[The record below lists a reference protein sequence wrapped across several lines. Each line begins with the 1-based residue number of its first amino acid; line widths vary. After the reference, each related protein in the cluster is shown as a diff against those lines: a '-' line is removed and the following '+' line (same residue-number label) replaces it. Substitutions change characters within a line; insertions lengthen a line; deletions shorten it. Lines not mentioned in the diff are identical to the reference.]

1 MSLECQ
7 FYCEQPLLLS
17 NRIVQSVLGL
27 HPSQCSSDQLFQC
40 CTLAVYVFPMIL
52 HQFYQLVV
60 SDIKLQSTCKL
71 LQKLLGIFCITC
83 TYSVVYFRSSTLQKL
98 CIYLKRDYEQ
108 FVDKEE
114 VNIYNKCTKRNKLY
128 VIILCNSC
136 ILYGMS
142 LTIPSIVN
150 LFLHT
155 FGLIDNVQLT
165 LPFPVNNVLKAGLL
179 YYFLLIYEII
189 GIFVVLLIAY
199 ENFHLQILELS
210 TILQSLSETMECGF
224 IICASLLIIY
234 INFYVGQML
243 INHNK
248 AAFQEFSPFEA
259 PVPRCGRTATDKSHD
274 QQTLLRMFLKN
285 LILGLHPSQ
294 SSTNQLLQ
302 WSVIAVFLIPMIA
315 HQIKQLFA
323 YHKRD
328 YEQFSDEKEICI
340 YEKYTKKN
348 KLFTIIFIGFCYLYA
363 FSLTIPS
370 VFNVFRYIIG
380 SNEDIQLTLPLPV
393 NNVHNAGILF
403 KIRQPF
409 NEQKSKEK
417 DSYNITYEEEWEWI
431 VDIIKRYTTITELM
445 LQLSTILQN
454 TNGIFECFVITIGSV
469 LTIYINFYIGQMLI
483 NQSTEAFEELYQVP
497 FYMLS
502 INTQKL
508 LLFTIS
514 RSMKPCEISIGGVFV
529 ASNEIFSGFYQLA
542 MSDVTLESTVKVLQ
556 KMLAALSI
564 LWIYTTAYFSFV
576 NVRVIFV
583 VLASLFLIK
592 ETFKNVESVSNFQ
605 MKQIFSQLKLDYALM
620 SGKDELEIM
629 LKYNKGS
636 KMYAYMV
643 TGFFNIYFIAT
654 VTPCVLNVFLY
665 HIGTSENVNLTLPIP
680 INNISNP
687 GIIYY
692 ALLIYQIV
700 AMYISVILGSACFSL
715 YLVLVHHAC
724 CQLSIIRLK
733 IGQPFRD
740 YQKSNQKFKCD
751 KTVWDEFGWIVDI
764 IEHYKKVTM
773 CQIPFYMISIRTQK
787 LLVLMILRSSKPCV
801 LSFGSMFV
809 SSHELFVG
817 IMHKAFSFAMAYYS
831 IH

>member
-40 CTLAVYVFPMIL
+40 CTLAVYVFPMIV
-52 HQFYQLVV
+52 HQFYQLAV
-60 SDIKLQSTCKL
+60 SDIELQSTCNL

-108 FVDKEE
+108 FVDKEV
-114 VNIYNKCTKRNKLY
+114 VNIYNKYTKRNKLY
-128 VIILCNSC
+128 MIILCNSC

-150 LFLHT
+150 LFLHI
-155 FGLIDNVQLT
+155 FGLTDNVQLT

-189 GIFVVLLIAY
+189 GIFVVLLVACSCYSSYLIVVQHACIQFNVLIFKIRQPFDERNFTHKAFYGEINQKEYDWIVDIIARY
-199 ENFHLQILELS
+199 ARITKLIPYNLLLHENFHLQILELS
-210 TILQSLSETMECGF
+210 TILQSLSETMECAF

-259 PVPRCGRTATDKSHD
+259 PVPRYGRTATDKSDD
-274 QQTLLRMFLKN
+274 QQMLLRMFLKN

-302 WSVIAVFLIPMIA
+302 WSVIAVYLIPMIA
-315 HQIKQLFA
+315 HQFYQLSMADLKLQSNFNLLQKVLSALCILCTYGAVYFRSTTIKKLFA

-431 VDIIKRYTTITELM
+431 VDIIKRYTTITEFVDLINSSSKIIYLVEISFAMILIFFDLLYM

-529 ASNEIFSGFYQLA
+529 ASNEIFSG
-542 MSDVTLESTVKVLQ
+542 
-556 KMLAALSI
+556 
-564 LWIYTTAYFSFV
+564 
-576 NVRVIFV
+576 
-583 VLASLFLIK
+583 LI
-592 ETFKNVESVSNFQ
+592 Q
-605 MKQIFSQLKLDYALM
+605 
-620 SGKDELEIM
+620 
-629 LKYNKGS
+629 
-636 KMYAYMV
+636 
-643 TGFFNIYFIAT
+643 
-654 VTPCVLNVFLY
+654 
-665 HIGTSENVNLTLPIP
+665 
-680 INNISNP
+680 
-687 GIIYY
+687 
-692 ALLIYQIV
+692 
-700 AMYISVILGSACFSL
+700 
-715 YLVLVHHAC
+715 
-724 CQLSIIRLK
+724 
-733 IGQPFRD
+733 
-740 YQKSNQKFKCD
+740 
-751 KTVWDEFGWIVDI
+751 
-764 IEHYKKVTM
+764 
-773 CQIPFYMISIRTQK
+773 
-787 LLVLMILRSSKPCV
+787 
-801 LSFGSMFV
+801 
-809 SSHELFVG
+809 
-817 IMHKAFSFAMAYYS
+817 KAFSFAMLYHILSAGLFRSRHGNNYQSTPVYIS
-831 IH
+831 NYMFSVYLQ